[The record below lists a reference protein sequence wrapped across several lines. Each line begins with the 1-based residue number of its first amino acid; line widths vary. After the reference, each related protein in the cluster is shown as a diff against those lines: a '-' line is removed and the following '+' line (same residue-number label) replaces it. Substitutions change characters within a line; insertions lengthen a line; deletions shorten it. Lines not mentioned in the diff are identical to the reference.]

1 MPFLPGNQFFF
12 EILNS
17 AKIPTSLK
25 FWSVFGVYVC
35 NGAIFGWHLN
45 EHPLVKI
52 SVDINYKIS
61 DIFDNFWVKIPI
73 NDILEWKYLDE
84 IMDIT
89 FGHVR
94 VLEVDFSIIGTDSGS
109 VKMIR
114 NDSKW
119 YFLSEIKFG
128 EISGNEFHPKM
139 MLF

>member
-1 MPFLPGNQFFF
+1 MD
-12 EILNS
+12 
-17 AKIPTSLK
+17 
-25 FWSVFGVYVC
+25 VC
-35 NGAIFGWHLN
+35 NGAIFGRNIN
-45 EHPLVKI
+45 EHPLIKI